1 MEISIDLDKLT
12 LLTERRSNLC
22 KIQQDLYKPD
32 RNIALAWFTRCCGSI
47 AYRLDAELERS
58 LKLQAQ
64 EFYQKKIEQI
74 NKEIE
79 ELYKCQEQ

>member
-22 KIQQDLYKPD
+22 RIQQDLYKPN
-32 RNIALAWFTRCCGSI
+32 RNIALAWFTNCGDI
-47 AYRLDAELERS
+47 ADRLDAELERS

-74 NKEIE
+74 NEEIE